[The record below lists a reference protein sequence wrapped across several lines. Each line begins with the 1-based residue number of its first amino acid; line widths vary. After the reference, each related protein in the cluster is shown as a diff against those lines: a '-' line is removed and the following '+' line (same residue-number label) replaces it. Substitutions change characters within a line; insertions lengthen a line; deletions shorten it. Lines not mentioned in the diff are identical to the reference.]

1 VERMSYEALALSRQ
15 PRYTGHI
22 INALLC
28 ITKIS
33 LLLTTPQPSFP
44 SAGEAYY
51 RTKQW
56 GPALKKFY
64 AIQRHFQDY
73 IDDMSD
79 FHGFCLRKVSFSGV
93 QIYDFVCGIKET
105 MLCRPCIPFDRLR
118 DSYPYC

>member
-1 VERMSYEALALSRQ
+1 VDRREDEMNIWRGEERRWQALVLSCQ
-15 PRYTGHI
+15 PHYTGHS
-22 INALLC
+22 INALS
-28 ITKIS
+28 I
-33 LLLTTPQPSFP
+33 FVP

-79 FHGFCLRKVSFSGV
+79 FHGFCLRKVNFSGV
-93 QIYDFVCGIKET
+93 QTYGFVCGINET
-105 MLCRPCIPFDRLR
+105 VLSWPRMPFDQLR
-118 DSYPYC
+118 YSYPYD